1 MHTAFRAVAAAIA
14 TGAASPAAAD
24 LVLNM
29 VIVDLVPGQPPRAD
43 IEASN
48 TGSERIYV
56 VAEPAEIVNPGRP
69 DERRVASPDPA
80 ALGLLV
86 TPQKMILEPGERKL
100 VRIAAIAPPART
112 DRIYRV
118 TIKPVAG
125 DVSAA
130 TSALKILVGYDVLV
144 VARPAVM
151 TGTVTATRTG
161 ASIDPRQHRHHQ
173 CRVVRGPAVR
183 SRRQELRAAALA
195 AALRGRDVDDRDRS
209 RAPGRLQ
216 GEDRECGRWPAVLTW
231 SDGLRRTG
239 RADAFGLV
247 IVGA

>member
-1 MHTAFRAVAAAIA
+1 MHTAFRAAAAAIA
-14 TGAASPAAAD
+14 IGAASPAAAD

-29 VIVDLVPGQPPRAD
+29 VVVDLVPGQPPRAD

-144 VARPAVM
+144 IARPAVM

-161 ASIDPRQHRHHQ
+161 ASMTLANTGTTNVELYEGRQCDPAGKNCAPLPSRRLYAGATWTIAIDPARP
-173 CRVVRGPAVR
+173 VDYKVKTGNAVAGQR
-183 SRRQELRAAALA
+183 
-195 AALRGRDVDDRDRS
+195 
-209 RAPGRLQ
+209 
-216 GEDRECGRWPAVLTW
+216 
-231 SDGLRRTG
+231 
-239 RADAFGLV
+239 F
-247 IVGA
+247 

>member
-1 MHTAFRAVAAAIA
+1 MHTAFRAAAAAIA
-14 TGAASPAAAD
+14 IGAASPAAAD

-29 VIVDLVPGQPPRAD
+29 VVVDLVPGQPPRAD

-144 VARPAVM
+144 IARPAVM

-161 ASIDPRQHRHHQ
+161 ASMTLATPAPPTSNCTRAGSAIPPARTARRCPRGGSTRA
-173 CRVVRGPAVR
+173 RRGR
-183 SRRQELRAAALA
+183 SRSIP
-195 AALRGRDVDDRDRS
+195 RGRSTTR
-209 RAPGRLQ
+209 
-216 GEDRECGRWPAVLTW
+216 
-231 SDGLRRTG
+231 
-239 RADAFGLV
+239 
-247 IVGA
+247 